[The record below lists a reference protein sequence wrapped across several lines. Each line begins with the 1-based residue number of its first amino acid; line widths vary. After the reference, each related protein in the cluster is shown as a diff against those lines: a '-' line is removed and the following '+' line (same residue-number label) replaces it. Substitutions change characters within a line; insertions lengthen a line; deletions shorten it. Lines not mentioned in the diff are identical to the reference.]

1 MLPNGY
7 LVALD
12 QIPVSVLVE
21 PLIMSHHPVE
31 NVVIVGTG
39 CAGLTAAIY
48 TGRANLSPLVLEG
61 PLPGG
66 QLTTTSEVENFP
78 GFPEGV
84 DGFHLMDSLRKQ
96 AAKFGTRF
104 EQALVQSVDFTSMP
118 RKLICADR
126 TILAKTVIIATGAS
140 PRMTGIPG
148 EKELYGGKGV
158 TTCATCDGAFYRK
171 MEVAVIG
178 GGDSAA
184 EEALFLTRFASKVYF
199 VHRRNSLRASKIM
212 ADRAMSHEKIH
223 MVWDTEPVEVAGV
236 AEGAVTGLKVRHV
249 KTGAE
254 SVLPV
259 KGVFVAIGHVPNSG
273 PFAAALDVDKNG
285 YFVPSHG
292 SQVKTKVP
300 GVYVAGD
307 CADHVYRQAITAAG
321 MGCEAAIDAER
332 WLAEHGG

>member
-1 MLPNGY
+1 
-7 LVALD
+7 
-12 QIPVSVLVE
+12 
-21 PLIMSHHPVE
+21 MSTPPVE
-31 NVVIVGTG
+31 NVVIIGTG

-48 TGRANLSPLVLEG
+48 TARASLNPFVLEG

-66 QLTTTSEVENFP
+66 QRTTTSEVENFP
-78 GFPEGV
+78 GFAHGV
-84 DGFHLMDSLRKQ
+84 DGFQLTQQMREQ
-96 AAKFGTRF
+96 ATRFGTRF

-118 RKLICADR
+118 RKLVTAER
-126 TILAKTVIIATGAS
+126 TILARSVIIATGAS

-184 EEALFLTRFASKVYF
+184 EEALFLTRFASKVYL
-199 VHRRNSLRASKIM
+199 VHRRDTLRASKIM
-212 ADRAMSHEKIH
+212 ADRATSHEKIAC
-223 MVWDTEPVEVAGV
+223 VWDSVPVEVMGV
-236 AEGAVTGLKVRHV
+236 KENAVSGLKVKNV

-259 KGVFVAIGHVPNSG
+259 KGIFVAIGHIPNTK
-273 PFAAALDVDKNG
+273 PFTPALAVDEGG
-285 YFVPSHG
+285 YFVPEAG
-292 SQVKTKVP
+292 SQVRTRVP

-307 CADHVYRQAITAAG
+307 CSDHVYRQAITAAG
-321 MGCEAAIDAER
+321 MGCQAAIEAER
-332 WLAEHGG
+332 WLAEHHG

>member
-1 MLPNGY
+1 
-7 LVALD
+7 
-12 QIPVSVLVE
+12 
-21 PLIMSHHPVE
+21 VE
-31 NVVIVGTG
+31 NVVIIGTG
-39 CAGLTAAIY
+39 CAGLTAAVY
-48 TGRANLSPLVLEG
+48 TGRANLGPLVLEG

-84 DGFHLMDSLRKQ
+84 DGFQLMDNLRKQ
-96 AAKFGTRF
+96 ASKFGTRF
-104 EQALVQSVDFTSMP
+104 EQTLVQSVDFSSSP
-118 RKLICADR
+118 RKIICSDR
-126 TILAKTVIIATGAS
+126 TVLAKAVIIATGAS

-184 EEALFLTRFASKVYF
+184 EEALFLTRFASKVYL
-199 VHRRNSLRASKIM
+199 VHRRDSLRASKIM
-212 ADRAMSHEKIH
+212 ADRATSHPKIQ
-223 MVWDTEPVEVAGV
+223 MVWDSAPVEVLGV
-236 AEGAVTGLKVRHV
+236 PEGAVSGLKVKNV
-249 KTGAE
+249 KTGLE

-259 KGVFVAIGHVPNSG
+259 KGIFVAIGHVPNSA
-273 PFAAALDVDKNG
+273 PFASALNVDENG
-285 YFVPSHG
+285 YFLPAAG
-292 SQVKTKVP
+292 SQVRTKVP

-307 CADHVYRQAITAAG
+307 CADHVFRQAITAAG
-321 MGCEAAIDAER
+321 MGCQAAIEAER

>member
-1 MLPNGY
+1 
-7 LVALD
+7 
-12 QIPVSVLVE
+12 
-21 PLIMSHHPVE
+21 MSNIPVE

-39 CAGLTAAIY
+39 CAGLTAAVY
-48 TGRANLSPLVLEG
+48 TARANLSPLVVEG

-84 DGFHLMDSLRKQ
+84 DGFQLMDNLRKQ

-104 EQALVQSVDFTSMP
+104 EQALVQSVDFSAMP
-118 RKLICADR
+118 RRLVCGDR

-184 EEALFLTRFASKVYF
+184 EEALFLTRFASKVYL
-199 VHRRNSLRASKIM
+199 VHRRDALRASRIM
-212 ADRAMSHEKIH
+212 AEGATTHPKIE
-223 MVWDTEPVEVAGV
+223 MVWDSAPLEVLGV
-236 AEGAVTGLKVRHV
+236 AEGAVTGLKVKNL
-249 KTGAE
+249 KTGVE
-254 SVLPV
+254 RILPA
-259 KGVFVAIGHVPNSG
+259 KGIFVAIGHVPNSG
-273 PFAAALDVDKNG
+273 PFASVLDVDSNG
-285 YFVPSHG
+285 YFVPTAG
-292 SQVKTKVP
+292 SQVRTKVP

-321 MGCEAAIDAER
+321 MGCQAAIDAER
-332 WLAEHGG
+332 WLAEHER